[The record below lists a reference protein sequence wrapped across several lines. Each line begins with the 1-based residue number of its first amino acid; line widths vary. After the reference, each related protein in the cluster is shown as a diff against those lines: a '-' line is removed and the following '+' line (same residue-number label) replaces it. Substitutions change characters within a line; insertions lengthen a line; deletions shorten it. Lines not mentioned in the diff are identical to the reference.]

1 MRSIKQIHQARYE
14 PIADLKT
21 LNALPLTSPELTD
34 PFIFLNHHG
43 PQTYPQRNN
52 GLPFGPHPHRGM
64 ETVTFILDGDIMHQD
79 SDGHDSVVTAGGVQ
93 WMTAGKGLVHAEISS
108 QDFKKT
114 GGKLE
119 ILQLWLNL
127 PASHKMSSPQ
137 YIGKQKDEIVS
148 FTAFAGVSMDL
159 VSGRYHEY
167 EPSFDIRKDI
177 FLSLLTFD
185 QNSQYEE
192 RVPVEDNILLYVID
206 GDFMVNDKNVKTHQ
220 LVEFDKDN
228 LQINIKAL
236 SSGVILFGH
245 ARPFGEPIV
254 AKGPFVMNTMA
265 EIYDAYEDY
274 HKGLLG
280 RL

>member
-1 MRSIKQIHQARYE
+1 MRSIKQIYQARYE

-21 LNALPLTSPELTD
+21 WNALPLIAPEQTD

-43 PQTYPQRNN
+43 PQTYLQRNS

-79 SDGHDSVVTAGGVQ
+79 SGGHDSVVTAGGVQ

-108 QDFKKT
+108 EEFKKS

-127 PASHKMSSPQ
+127 PASYKMSKPQ

-148 FTAFAGVSMDL
+148 FTAFPGVGMDL
-159 VSGRYHEY
+159 ISGRYHEY

-185 QNSQYEE
+185 QNGVYEE
-192 RVPVEDNILLYVID
+192 RVPVDDNILLYVIK
-206 GDFMVNDKNVKTHQ
+206 GDFVVNGKKAGTHQ
-220 LVEFDKDN
+220 LVEFDKN
-228 LQINIKAL
+228 NHLINIKSL
-236 SSGVILFGH
+236 NSGVILFGH

-254 AKGPFVMNTMA
+254 ARGPFVMNTMA
-265 EIYDAYEDY
+265 EIYEAYDDY
-274 HKGLLG
+274 QKGLFG